1 MGDPGKSLLVPGKNP
16 WAWQAAW
23 PGPAGQMVC
32 PVPGDIPVP
41 RCQQSSH
48 CSVRVPR
55 VSVALPKAQGKFG
68 TAGAQALSR
77 HQGKLRHRGL
87 HMCHATVTDRAVQL
101 SHTALASPEPLQAP
115 MYPNQGWLDV
125 CLGSSADG
133 HIRRVKPKH
142 LPISLNSCSPPP
154 HLCCLS
160 LRNKILFML
169 DPDLFWLSE
178 CQKGQDAEIN
188 QQGAACVYF
197 ARQLETKLLFSQ
209 PSPSHPQKETGCS
222 CADGS
227 ATTLALLVDS
237 ALEGQ
242 TPAVLLPSS
251 STARPSEGPL
261 KPPFCY

>member
-16 WAWQAAW
+16 WAWQAAQ

-115 MYPNQGWLDV
+115 MYPNQGWLAV

-169 DPDLFWLSE
+169 DPDFFGCLGAKRDRMLRLTSKVQLVFIL
-178 CQKGQDAEIN
+178 
-188 QQGAACVYF
+188 QGSW
-197 ARQLETKLLFSQ
+197 R
-209 PSPSHPQKETGCS
+209 
-222 CADGS
+222 
-227 ATTLALLVDS
+227 
-237 ALEGQ
+237 
-242 TPAVLLPSS
+242 PSS
-251 STARPSEGPL
+251 SSPSPPL
-261 KPPFCY
+261 LTHRRRLGAVVQMAVPPPWHCWWTQLWKVRLLLSSSPAPAQRGLQRAP